1 MSKFLARHGWGL
13 AALALTA
20 LYAAALVSYWL
31 PTVTGSDQCSMYR
44 AGRLIAE
51 DGAFH
56 NANFMDME
64 YAGEFWVINS
74 PEKNQIY
81 STYPPGLALLLAAA
95 EQLGGPG
102 AEMWVAPVCAVLCVL
117 LAYVLGRC
125 FLPGRHAFLATF
137 IVATCPVL
145 FLNAELRNTHAL
157 GLFLTLAGMLAAV
170 GPTRRWRG
178 AASCLG
184 AGLAGL
190 LLGYNVAVRYTE
202 GLLLIVPLAYWFTA
216 HAYRPGRRAAGRRW
230 VLAGVYLLAA
240 AVPLALLALYH
251 WYAFG
256 APWVTGYSKFNATTG
271 GFAFMYLFANLWVY
285 VPGLV
290 NHALGPAFA
299 LALLVVLCARRG
311 REASSWFWLAWV
323 APLFLLY
330 HFYFWVS
337 PDAYHLTMR
346 FWLNV
351 LPGVVYWG
359 VLAARAFARRVGW
372 PRRAW
377 LAIAVAFAAA
387 QGLWGVAATT
397 PVAESLYRTSARHGR
412 VVEFAEATIPPG
424 SIIVFAELGPDPN
437 KRVCQ
442 PETLAAR
449 NRWHLFS
456 TVVLD
461 FAKLQKDVAE
471 ETRRQTMGRAGTY
484 QEDRTRNIFSR
495 SATAMTAELD
505 ASWRAAA
512 AKGARFFFLGT
523 DADYAECQKTLA
535 RRFVCGEPVRGANVV
550 EDWRWFPIKQRNLND
565 EFLRVRERPRLLAVP
580 LELK

>member
-1 MSKFLARHGWGL
+1 
-13 AALALTA
+13 
-20 LYAAALVSYWL
+20 
-31 PTVTGSDQCSMYR
+31 
-44 AGRLIAE
+44 
-51 DGAFH
+51 
-56 NANFMDME
+56 
-64 YAGEFWVINS
+64 
-74 PEKNQIY
+74 
-81 STYPPGLALLLAAA
+81 
-95 EQLGGPG
+95 
-102 AEMWVAPVCAVLCVL
+102 
-117 LAYVLGRC
+117 
-125 FLPGRHAFLATF
+125 
-137 IVATCPVL
+137 
-145 FLNAELRNTHAL
+145 
-157 GLFLTLAGMLAAV
+157 
-170 GPTRRWRG
+170 
-178 AASCLG
+178 
-184 AGLAGL
+184 
-190 LLGYNVAVRYTE
+190 NVAVRYTE

-216 HAYRPGRRAAGRRW
+216 RACRPGRRGARRW
-230 VLAGVYLLAA
+230 FLAGAYLLAA

-251 WYAFG
+251 WHAFG

-299 LALLVVLCARRG
+299 LALLIVLCARRG
-311 REASSWFWLAWV
+311 RECSHWFWLAWV
-323 APLFLLY
+323 APLVLLY

-351 LPGVVYWG
+351 LPGAVYWG
-359 VLAARAFARRVGW
+359 LLAARAFVRRVGW

-397 PVAESLYRTSARHGR
+397 PVAESLYRITARHAR

-424 SIIVFAELGPDPN
+424 AVVIFSELGGDPD

-471 ETRRQTMGRAGTY
+471 ENKGKTMGRAGTY
-484 QEDRTRNIFSR
+484 QEDRTRNIFAR
-495 SATAMTAELD
+495 SAAAMTAELD

-523 DADYAECQKTLA
+523 DADYAESQKALA
-535 RRFVCGEPVRGANVV
+535 KRFVCGAPIHGDNTVA
-550 EDWRWFPIKQRNLND
+550 DWRWFPIKQRNLCD
-565 EFLRVRERPRLLAVP
+565 EFLRVRERPRLLVVP